1 MKQMAIFNKFARKRK
16 MRAGNI
22 VLTLVGTMNLTTN
35 ANATSTVVLKN
46 ADEYAAVKNCLPK
59 EAKFEAYHGLG
70 GYKIAAAY
78 LAAAKAAISGQ
89 RKALAKTARSR
100 AEKVRKD
107 FAVLRG
113 MIVALVEYGKGRFLS
128 LLAKRGENFFAR
140 LAMRW
145 ASGNEVYS
153 VATAGYKPVTLGD
166 LFSDVLNNL
175 RTR

>member
-16 MRAGNI
+16 MRAGSI
-22 VLTLVGTMNLTTN
+22 VLTLVGTMKINQVSRTQMVQLNT
-35 ANATSTVVLKN
+35 AA
-46 ADEYAAVKNCLPK
+46 EYEAVKNCLPA
-59 EAKFEAYHGLG
+59 EAHFEAFHGCG
-70 GYKIAAAY
+70 GYRIPASW
-78 LAAAKAAISGQ
+78 LDAAKKAVSRL
-89 RKALAKTARSR
+89 RKVAVKVARER
-100 AEKVRKD
+100 ADKVRKD

-113 MIVALVEYGKGRFLS
+113 MAIALTEYGKGRFLT
-128 LLAKRGENFFAR
+128 LLAKMGGKFFAR

-145 ASGNEVYS
+145 ANGSEMYS